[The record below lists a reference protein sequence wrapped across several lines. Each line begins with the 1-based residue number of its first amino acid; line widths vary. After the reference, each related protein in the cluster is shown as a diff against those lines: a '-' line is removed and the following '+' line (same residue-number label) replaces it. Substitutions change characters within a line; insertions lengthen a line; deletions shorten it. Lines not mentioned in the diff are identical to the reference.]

1 MEPFN
6 WRGIGYLGSLC
17 PDREDICVK
26 LIEKKGAQ
34 EVITR
39 DCLSN
44 FKAIR
49 KDIPA
54 DTYEGCRPAVPD
66 VTLAHYVNNSIKQ
79 LDIKSSW
86 QTSLIGRAPYLC
98 SPQASPLARASCQF
112 ILLRGPMPGVPREVN
127 SLLEYPHFRS
137 GKMSIRKR
145 NKSPDTTSGRIATTV
160 SQTAMNALREG
171 PR

>member
-1 MEPFN
+1 MKTLLIIFVLISCWNEIFAIWCYQCTPATPGCMEPFN

-26 LIEKKGAQ
+26 LIERKGAQ

-79 LDIKSSW
+79 IDIKRDWYDETTWCFCFLDHRCNSAALNRWSM
-86 QTSLIGRAPYLC
+86 TAVALTILC
-98 SPQASPLARASCQF
+98 IIKTWF
-112 ILLRGPMPGVPREVN
+112 
-127 SLLEYPHFRS
+127 
-137 GKMSIRKR
+137 
-145 NKSPDTTSGRIATTV
+145 
-160 SQTAMNALREG
+160 
-171 PR
+171 